1 MLTVVLIVSGII
13 GFAFLTGKIKRLES
27 RIAMLEKQAA
37 SSHAIP
43 VTENSS
49 PTPEAAGEPPPMPVA
64 DPVSVP
70 APAAVSSAASTSSI
84 APITPGPSPTASAS
98 MPPQEAGA
106 LSRVAESVFGLIR
119 KNPFA
124 SAGVLMLLIGFGFL
138 FSLLAANN
146 ILPPTVRVA
155 LVALLGLAMF
165 GIGLRQEKARPVL
178 GLNLQGGALALEYL
192 CALWAYQGY
201 GLISAS
207 AAFVWL
213 GGLSTLALAWSMRSE
228 RSLFAFIGLAGALLT
243 PVIAGT
249 DDGTFSSL
257 TLYAAWIGLQGIAVG
272 LRLRAPSLASAAL
285 AGSSLL
291 LGAALDIDQ
300 GSTTLS
306 AAALAGMTAAYGA
319 AACRWARDAAGWAA
333 SQRAAIVSVLIGA
346 PLVMTGFLNI
356 KADMSAGWC
365 AMLLGA
371 TAAAYL
377 LETRWTSAAWK
388 GWLLAIGAGLA
399 LVAIG
404 IGLEGASRAI
414 ALAASAMGLILL
426 AQAMRKPWANLGALL
441 YWSLSVAAGWLGWKS
456 GDMGTTPLFVS
467 GAVALG
473 AGFMAQRMTWGL
485 AYPLATPL
493 VFGLALLQER
503 IDEPGPLLLW
513 FLGWALAAQA
523 IGYRLKWSGL
533 RLGALWLLPA
543 GLPLYFSTPDDL
555 SAAGWAARELLLGAW
570 LACSVLVAWLTG
582 RDANAPV
589 RLRPGLLR
597 MAAIAVPVLC
607 QIELA
612 RGFSLM
618 GFSDHAL
625 IAASMMLWSA
635 WSALAEAASRHF
647 DGQSALASVVAALLV
662 FVGVAVAPLSLVNEL
677 SQWCAL
683 GLLAWTIRRQ
693 AGKQL
698 PMHVVWALAGAGL
711 TGSLLRAIG
720 AGYGLTD
727 DGALELALTKAM
739 QPWVSLLW
747 AAAGVAVVVVASRR
761 RLRPMWVGGGIA
773 LAVLVG
779 KMLLVDLAAFT
790 LVAKVSV
797 FLAVGLLFIGLGY
810 FCPLPPERES
820 NRLPG
825 SA

>member
-1 MLTVVLIVSGII
+1 MPLQEPG
-13 GFAFLTGKIKRLES
+13 AF
-27 RIAMLEKQAA
+27 
-37 SSHAIP
+37 
-43 VTENSS
+43 
-49 PTPEAAGEPPPMPVA
+49 
-64 DPVSVP
+64 
-70 APAAVSSAASTSSI
+70 
-84 APITPGPSPTASAS
+84 
-98 MPPQEAGA
+98 
-106 LSRVAESVFGLIR
+106 SRVAESVFGLIR

-146 ILPPTVRVA
+146 ILPPVVRVA

-165 GIGLRQEKARPVL
+165 GIGLRQEKTRPVL

-207 AAFVWL
+207 AAFIWL

-228 RSLFAFIGLAGALLT
+228 RGLFAFIGLAGALLT

-249 DDGTFSSL
+249 DEGTFSSL
-257 TLYAAWIGLQGIAVG
+257 TLYAAWVSLQGIAVG

-356 KADMSAGWC
+356 KTDVSAGWC

-377 LETRWTSAAWK
+377 IEMRWTHAAWK

-426 AQAMRKPWANLGALL
+426 AQAMGKPWANLGALL
-441 YWSLSVAAGWLGWKS
+441 YWILSVAAGWLGWKS

-473 AGFMAQRMTWGL
+473 AGFVAQRMTWGL
-485 AYPLATPL
+485 AYPLAAPL
-493 VFGLALLQER
+493 VFGVALLQDR
-503 IDEPGPLLLW
+503 IDEPDLLLLW

-523 IGYRLKWSGL
+523 IGYRLKWGGL
-533 RLGALWLLPA
+533 RLGAMWLLPA
-543 GLPLYFSTPDDL
+543 GLPLYLSTPDDL
-555 SAAGWAARELLLGAW
+555 SATGWAARELMLGTW
-570 LACSVLVAWLTG
+570 LACSILVAWLTG
-582 RDANAPV
+582 RDAHAPV
-589 RLRPGLLR
+589 RLQPGLLR

-618 GFSDHAL
+618 DFSDHAL
-625 IAASMMLWSA
+625 IAASMLLWSA
-635 WSALAEAASRHF
+635 WSALAEAASRHI
-647 DGQSALASVVAALLV
+647 DGQSALASVVAALLI
-662 FVGVAVAPLSLVNEL
+662 FVGVAVAPLSLINEL

-698 PMHVVWALAGAGL
+698 PMRVVWALAGAAL
-711 TGSLLRAIG
+711 TGLLLRVLG
-720 AGYGLTD
+720 AGYGLTN
-727 DGALELALTKAM
+727 DGALELALTKTM

-790 LVAKVSV
+790 LAAKVGV

-820 NRLPG
+820 NRVPE

>member
-13 GFAFLTGKIKRLES
+13 GFAFLSGKIKRLES
-27 RIAMLEKQAA
+27 RIAMLEKQPA
-37 SSHAIP
+37 
-43 VTENSS
+43 
-49 PTPEAAGEPPPMPVA
+49 TP
-64 DPVSVP
+64 STF
-70 APAAVSSAASTSSI
+70 PAAENISPKPETAVESQP
-84 APITPGPSPTASAS
+84 APITERVVTPSPAIAPEIVASAYS
-98 MPPQEAGA
+98 SSTTTPLPPPEPNP
-106 LSRVAESVFGLIR
+106 LSRVAESVFGLVR

-146 ILPPTVRVA
+146 ILPPIVRVA
-155 LVALLGLAMF
+155 LVALLGVAMF
-165 GIGLRQEKARPVL
+165 GIGLRQEKVRPVL

-257 TLYAAWIGLQGIAVG
+257 ALYSAWVGLQGIAVG
-272 LRLRAPSLASAAL
+272 LRLRAPSLASTAL

-291 LGAALDIDQ
+291 LGAALDINV
-300 GSTTLS
+300 GSTALS
-306 AAALAGMTAAYGA
+306 AVTLAGMTAAYGA
-319 AACRWARDAAGWAA
+319 AACRWARDAAGWTA

-346 PLVMTGFLNI
+346 PLVMAGFLNI
-356 KADMSAGWC
+356 KADVSAGWC
-365 AMLLGA
+365 AVLLA
-371 TAAAYL
+371 AMAAAYL
-377 LETRWTSAAWK
+377 LEMRRTQPAWK
-388 GWLLAIGAGLA
+388 GWLLSIGAGLA

-404 IGLEGASRAI
+404 VGLEGAARAI

-426 AQAMRKPWANLGALL
+426 AQAMQKPWANLGALL
-441 YWSLSVAAGWLGWKS
+441 YWFLSVLAGWLGWKA

-473 AGFMAQRMTWGL
+473 AGFVAQRMTWGL
-485 AYPLATPL
+485 AYPLAAPL
-493 VFGLALLQER
+493 VFALALLQER
-503 IDEPGPLLLW
+503 IDEPQLLLIW

-533 RLGALWLLPA
+533 RLSAIWLLPA
-543 GLPLYFSTPDDL
+543 GLPLYLSTPNDL
-555 SAAGWAARELLLGAW
+555 SATGWAARELLLGTW
-570 LACSVLVAWLTG
+570 LACCVLVVWLTS
-582 RDANAPV
+582 RDGNARTFP
-589 RLRPGLLR
+589 RPGLLR
-597 MAAIAVPVLC
+597 VAAIAVPVLC
-607 QIELA
+607 QVELA
-612 RGFSLM
+612 RGFSMM
-618 GFSDHAL
+618 GFSEHAL
-625 IAASMMLWSA
+625 IAASMLLWSA

-647 DGQSALASVVAALLV
+647 DGQSALASVVAALLI
-662 FVGVAVAPLSLVNEL
+662 FVGVAVAPLSLITEL
-677 SQWCAL
+677 SQWCSLA
-683 GLLAWTIRRQ
+683 LLAWTIRRQ

-698 PMHVVWALAGAGL
+698 PMRVVWALAGAAL

-720 AGYGLTD
+720 AGYGLVNE
-727 DGALELALTKAM
+727 GAMELALTKAM

-761 RLRPMWVGGGIA
+761 LLRPMWVGGGIA

-779 KMLLVDLAAFT
+779 KMLLVDLSAFT
-790 LVAKVSV
+790 LVAKVGV
-797 FLAVGLLFIGLGY
+797 FLAVGLLFLGLGY
-810 FCPLPPERES
+810 FCPLPPEETPGRAA
-820 NRLPG
+820 G